1 MRIDRGFLGWGVFF
15 IVAGAIPLAVQA
27 GAIAPGTVDRW
38 WSVWPLILVGIGIG
52 LILRRTTLEALGGL
66 IVAATFGLM
75 VGGAAAAGGVA
86 DIGGV
91 CGPDESG
98 TPFPTESGTIEGLSE
113 VDLEL
118 DCGRLQ
124 IGMATG
130 SAWSIDGTSE
140 DGRSPRIDLGQS
152 SLGIRPEGGG
162 SAFFNQRVDWDVRL
176 PTDPRLDLD
185 VEMNAGTMTSDLAGA
200 NLGLVK
206 LELNAGSAT
215 LDLGDVRA
223 IDGFELG
230 VNAGSLTVEL
240 PQVSMTGSIEAN
252 AGSVTICTPPDVAL
266 RLHTGDSVLA
276 CQDFGDAGLV
286 QNGDTWETPGY
297 DTAATRIEL
306 RTEANAGSFELDP
319 VEGCS

>member
-1 MRIDRGFLGWGVFF
+1 MRIDRSFLGWGIFF
-15 IVAGAIPLAVQA
+15 IVAGAIPLAAQA

-52 LILRRTTLEALGGL
+52 LILRGTPLEAVGGL

-75 VGGAAAAGGVA
+75 VGGAAAAGGFA
-86 DIGGV
+86 DIGAV

-98 TPFPTESGTIEGLSE
+98 TPFSTESGTIESLNE

-118 DCGRLQ
+118 DCGRLHV
-124 IGMATG
+124 GMVGG
-130 SAWSIDGTSE
+130 SGWSVAGTSE
-140 DGRSPRIDLGQS
+140 DGSGPRIDLGPS
-152 SLGIRPEGGG
+152 SVDIRPEDGG
-162 SAFFNQRVDWDVRL
+162 SAFFNKRVDWDVRL
-176 PTDPRLDLD
+176 PTDARLDLD
-185 VEMNAGTMTSDLAGA
+185 IEMNAGTMTTELAGA

-206 LELNAGSAT
+206 LDLNAGSAT

-230 VNAGSLTVEL
+230 VNAGSLTVDL

-252 AGSVTICTPPDVAL
+252 AGSVTLCTPPDVAL
-266 RLHTGDSVLA
+266 RLHTGDSVLSS
-276 CQDFGDAGLV
+276 QDFGDAGLI